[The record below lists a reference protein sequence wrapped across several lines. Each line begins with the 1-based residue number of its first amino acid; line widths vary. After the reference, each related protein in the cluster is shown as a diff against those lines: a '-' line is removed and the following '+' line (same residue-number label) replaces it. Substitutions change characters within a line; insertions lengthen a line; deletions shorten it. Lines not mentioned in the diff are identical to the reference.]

1 MASDAGC
8 ANEQDAELACEIVFT
23 ILELPADLLDS
34 RRHKFQH
41 ELLQGVTD
49 VVNSGKGHANIAK
62 VGQDLGPDTVEALA
76 HI

>member
-8 ANEQDAELACEIVFT
+8 ADEQDAELARKIVFT

-34 RRHKFQH
+34 WRHKFQH
-41 ELLQGVTD
+41 ELLQGFTD
-49 VVNSGKGHANIAK
+49 VVNSRKGHANIGK
-62 VGQDLGPDTVEALA
+62 VGQDLGPDTVEASA